1 MIMNSFFKMFEVKNV
16 AITDRS
22 SWAWS
27 YKLANPH
34 VVEITYGEHGIL
46 GDPNDPMWVGIVRD
60 IDVDL
65 YEEGHDSF
73 VDHSE
78 IGTLSDVWHW
88 SINIIETANKQLAQE
103 GSSKLKN
110 RYEEDLYPTW
120 ESLGVTL
127 LRNSYER

>member
-1 MIMNSFFKMFEVKNV
+1 MIMNSFFNMFEVKNV
-16 AITDRS
+16 AITDQS

-27 YKLANPH
+27 YKLDFPY

-46 GDPNDPMWVGIVRD
+46 GDPNDPMWVGVVR
-60 IDVDL
+60 DVDL
-65 YEEGHDSF
+65 HDEGQHGI

-78 IGTLSDVWHW
+78 IGILSDVWHW

-103 GSSKLKN
+103 GYSKLKN
-110 RYEEDLYPTW
+110 RYEEDLCPTW

-127 LRNSYER
+127 HA